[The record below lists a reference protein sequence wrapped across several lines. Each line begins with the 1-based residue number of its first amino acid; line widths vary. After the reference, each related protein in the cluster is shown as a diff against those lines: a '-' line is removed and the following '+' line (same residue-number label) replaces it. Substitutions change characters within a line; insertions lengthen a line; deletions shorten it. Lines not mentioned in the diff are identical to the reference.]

1 MKKKGFTLIELL
13 AVIVVLS
20 VVAIITIVVIGN
32 VIEEA
37 KIKKYYSEEKAM
49 EHAAELYLVK
59 NQKSLENGVSSQEIS
74 LQTLIDSKNMKVVHD
89 TGNGKLCDG
98 KVLVTVGENS
108 TKTINFKGCLK
119 CSNYQTKD
127 QECGYD
133 SEEEKEE
140 IVEDKKAYCLQ
151 NEKKGGKTYYY
162 IDSVEDLYAFSDSVN
177 NGTNYSDSV
186 VMLRNDL
193 DMSKQISS
201 TQETCDG
208 TKVTV
213 STFKPIG
220 TSTNQFKGTFEGN
233 AKTISNLTINEPSL
247 DNVGLFGYNLGN
259 INGLNI
265 ENINVIGKKYVGGLV
280 GYNSGNINDISISGS
295 VSAPVDYGTAGGI
308 VGYSKKVNETL
319 SIKNVLVNANITAG
333 RRDGGNSSGYADG
346 IGYIND
352 NDTIVSGVIDGG
364 SIYSGYTGGKACRIS
379 SCNDN
384 ILSSNGIG
392 LDIYTSA
399 GGASNG
405 LEFDISK
412 VGSINGYD
420 KVIDTYLGGDNDDSG
435 YYFDYNDENKIVVKS
450 SKLIP
455 SASKKLKGSGT
466 KSDPYQISSVS
477 DWNVAV
483 ANIHYYYI
491 LKNDIDF
498 QNKNIYMLGS
508 YNATNSFDK
517 KLNGNGYTLKNIK
530 VKGIFD
536 VGVIGYNTGVIEDIN
551 FSNVEVN
558 GDLNVGIIGR
568 NLSTNDNNGLIQGVN
583 AISVNINALNRAGGL
598 VGYNSG
604 NINEISVSGDI
615 SAPIYAAVAGGVV
628 GYSKKEDASKTL
640 SIKNVLVDAN
650 IIGGKRDGMNSTGSA
665 AGIGYIYD
673 GDTVVSGVIEG
684 KSIVAGWSGSKSCN
698 VADCNNVYVIN
709 SLNYDRWSDSGGGSG
724 GKSFDSIWNNKLYY
738 YGNTLGL
745 DTSYT
750 GDKGN
755 NGYYFDYTS
764 DNTDILVTKVGSST
778 PSSDNIVE
786 DEETGVKPSPGVVSK
801 SHTTAT
807 CENDKEAPT
816 CTLNSFSARSSKD
829 GMTASFTCI
838 DDVGVTS
845 ISSLFDSTRSYKAR
859 NFDDIG
865 TIKPGIATDN
875 NGMYWFSTWTA
886 DTDKQHPPQSGICY
900 FFHYGAID
908 NCGNYS
914 TYKTNYCL
922 GY

>member
-13 AVIVVLS
+13 AVIVILS

-98 KVLVTVGENS
+98 KVLVTVEDNN
-108 TKTINFKGCLK
+108 KKNIKFKGCLK

-233 AKTISNLTINEPSL
+233 AKTISNLTINEPTL

-352 NDTIVSGVIDGG
+352 DDTIVSGVIDGG

-392 LDIYTSA
+392 LDIYTST

-455 SASKKLKGSGT
+455 SA
-466 KSDPYQISSVS
+466 V
-477 DWNVAV
+477 
-483 ANIHYYYI
+483 
-491 LKNDIDF
+491 
-498 QNKNIYMLGS
+498 
-508 YNATNSFDK
+508 
-517 KLNGNGYTLKNIK
+517 
-530 VKGIFD
+530 
-536 VGVIGYNTGVIEDIN
+536 
-551 FSNVEVN
+551 
-558 GDLNVGIIGR
+558 R
-568 NLSTNDNNGLIQGVN
+568 N
-583 AISVNINALNRAGGL
+583 
-598 VGYNSG
+598 
-604 NINEISVSGDI
+604 
-615 SAPIYAAVAGGVV
+615 
-628 GYSKKEDASKTL
+628 
-640 SIKNVLVDAN
+640 
-650 IIGGKRDGMNSTGSA
+650 
-665 AGIGYIYD
+665 
-673 GDTVVSGVIEG
+673 
-684 KSIVAGWSGSKSCN
+684 
-698 VADCNNVYVIN
+698 
-709 SLNYDRWSDSGGGSG
+709 
-724 GKSFDSIWNNKLYY
+724 
-738 YGNTLGL
+738 
-745 DTSYT
+745 
-750 GDKGN
+750 
-755 NGYYFDYTS
+755 
-764 DNTDILVTKVGSST
+764 
-778 PSSDNIVE
+778 
-786 DEETGVKPSPGVVSK
+786 
-801 SHTTAT
+801 
-807 CENDKEAPT
+807 
-816 CTLNSFSARSSKD
+816 
-829 GMTASFTCI
+829 
-838 DDVGVTS
+838 
-845 ISSLFDSTRSYKAR
+845 
-859 NFDDIG
+859 
-865 TIKPGIATDN
+865 
-875 NGMYWFSTWTA
+875 
-886 DTDKQHPPQSGICY
+886 
-900 FFHYGAID
+900 
-908 NCGNYS
+908 
-914 TYKTNYCL
+914 
-922 GY
+922 